1 MSDNAFPI
9 DPQDANTLQQG
20 PKNRRTVAWRQL
32 PGVAALALASFA
44 AGAQTTGGD
53 DLDEAFARG
62 AIVIEAGENACYRFD
77 VYLAETN
84 AQHRRGLMF
93 VRELP
98 RFSGM
103 LFVYPDSAMRSM
115 WMKNTFIPLDILFI
129 RADGT
134 VSSIARDTEPR
145 SLASI
150 PSTEPIQYV
159 LELNAG
165 ITEELGIGPGSVVYF
180 PQER

>member
-1 MSDNAFPI
+1 MSDNAFPY
-9 DPQDANTLQQG
+9 DQQDANTLHQRL
-20 PKNRRTVAWRQL
+20 KNRRWRQV
-32 PGVAALALASFA
+32 PGVAALALAGFA
-44 AGAQTTGGD
+44 ASAQTTVGD
-53 DLDEAFARG
+53 GLDEAFARG

-98 RFSGM
+98 QFTGM
-103 LFVYPDSAMRSM
+103 LFIYPDSAMRSM

-150 PSTEPIQYV
+150 ASTEPIRYV

-165 ITEELGIGPGSVVYF
+165 VTEELGIGPDSVIYF
-180 PQER
+180 PQNL